1 MSDLDKDNM
10 LLNKIISSS
19 KGDKAYWSFKGR
31 AKRQYCHALIQY
43 PAMMVP
49 AMQGELIDAVLEID
63 SSITSIID
71 PFVGS
76 GTTLGEAMCRG
87 LDFVGMDI
95 NPLSILA
102 CEVKSGPLYIE
113 AFKEKCK
120 ILLERVQSDLR
131 VDVAVEITNIDKWFT
146 KEVQQDL
153 SKIYRAIQNESSKWA
168 RKAFWLCMSNT
179 VRTVCNSRGSTF
191 KLHIKSVEQIENTP
205 NTFDVFTKN
214 IEKTIVALCEQK
226 KLLSEMGSLKSSF
239 PKSKVNII
247 HADTSKK
254 IDNNI
259 QCDLLVSSPPYGDN
273 NTTVTYGQFSYLS
286 LKWIDEKDIDN
297 LKIKDLLETQ
307 NKIDSSSLGGSLK
320 GANEKFELL
329 KFKSSTLSHTVKK
342 ISVVNSENVKK
353 LITFIFD
360 LELAL
365 DNALLTLRENAYMIW
380 TLGNRR
386 ISNIEVPLDKIM
398 REILEYKG
406 CVFIHQ
412 IEREILSKRM
422 AIKNS
427 IANTMDKELILL
439 MRK

>member
-1 MSDLDKDNM
+1 MNDKDNM
-10 LLNKIISSS
+10 LLNKVISNS

-31 AKRQYCHALIQY
+31 SKRQYCHALIQY

-49 AMQGELIDAVLEID
+49 AMQGELIDAVLD
-63 SSITSIID
+63 TDPNVTSIID

-102 CEVKSGPLYIE
+102 CEVKSGPLYIDS
-113 AFKEKCK
+113 FKNKCND
-120 ILLERVQSDLR
+120 LLYKVRTDLR
-131 VDVAVEITNIDKWFT
+131 VDVAVRIKNIDKWFT
-146 KEVQQDL
+146 KEVQLDL
-153 SKIYRAIQNESSKWA
+153 SKIYRAIQSENSKWA
-168 RKAFWLCMSNT
+168 RKIFWLCMSNT
-179 VRTVCNSRGSTF
+179 VRTVCNSRSSTF
-191 KLHIKSVEQIENTP
+191 KLHIKSIEQIENTP
-205 NTFDVFTKN
+205 NTLEAFIKN
-214 IEKTIVALCEQK
+214 IEKSVVALCEQK
-226 KLLSEMGSLKSSF
+226 ELLAEMKNLNKSLS
-239 PKSKVNII
+239 KSKIKII

-254 IDNNI
+254 IEKKI

-286 LKWIDEKDIDN
+286 LKWIDVADIDN
-297 LKIKDLLETQ
+297 LKIQGLLDTQ

-320 GANEKFELL
+320 GASEKLEHLRYKSITLL
-329 KFKSSTLSHTVKK
+329 KTIKE
-342 ISVVNSENVKK
+342 ISDVNSDNVKK

-360 LELAL
+360 LDLSL
-365 DNALLTLRENAYMIW
+365 DNTLLFLRDNAYMIW

-398 REILEYKG
+398 RELLEHKG
-406 CVFIHQ
+406 CIFIHQ

-427 IANTMDKELILL
+427 IANTMDKELILM